1 MQSGEWCLT
10 WALVDKFTSKC
21 SDNINTPEQPTL
33 DEFLCEG
40 NPNLRSAPVNM
51 RGNSKLLIWSLEMQQ
66 KYLDVVE
73 PKTNQRDELQQ
84 RSNQLQ
90 SDILSAQ
97 GRIQRLQNDIA
108 RLEVERPDGYI
119 YWKRHIMTVLTFV
132 ANKLLLLWSFVK
144 NTFLA
149 WRDRRQTYP
158 LYWLLS
164 VTEWA
169 ITSIF

>member
-1 MQSGEWCLT
+1 
-10 WALVDKFTSKC
+10 
-21 SDNINTPEQPTL
+21 
-33 DEFLCEG
+33 
-40 NPNLRSAPVNM
+40 
-51 RGNSKLLIWSLEMQQ
+51 MQQ
-66 KYLDVVE
+66 KYLDVIE

-90 SDILSAQ
+90 SDIFSAQ

-158 LYWLLS
+158 LY
-164 VTEWA
+164 
-169 ITSIF
+169 